1 MPKPL
6 ILELTPDQ
14 KSDVEGLL
22 LLLRD
27 LPRNTRMR
35 AECVR
40 LSGQGRTALE
50 VAGIMVVHPVTVRR
64 ALHRFTAGGT
74 AALADAPRCGRP
86 PKVTRAD
93 LDAMEEM
100 LDAAAEDGGPTWT
113 LPRLAAWLQ
122 RERGVEIHPARLSVL
137 LKQDGFR
144 YKRTRT
150 TVRHKADEALQQIAK
165 DQLEGLRLYG

>member
-14 KSDVEGLL
+14 KSDVER
-22 LLLRD
+22 LLRRRE
-27 LPRNTRMR
+27 LPRHTRMR

-40 LSGQGRTALE
+40 LSGQGRTASE
-50 VAGIMVVHPVTVRR
+50 VAGILAVHPVTVRR
-64 ALHRFTAGGT
+64 ALHRFAVGGLP
-74 AALADAPRCGRP
+74 ALADAPRCGRP

-93 LDAMEEM
+93 LTAMEEM
-100 LDAAAEDGGPTWT
+100 LDAAAEDGGSSWT
-113 LPRLAAWLQ
+113 LPRLAAWLE
-122 RERGVEIHPARLSVL
+122 RERGVEIHSARLSVL
-137 LKQDGFR
+137 LKRDGFR

-150 TVRHKADEALQQIAK
+150 SVRHKADEALQRIAK